1 MEDNKLREQI
11 LELTR
16 KYANEKIK
24 CDKEDG
30 KIRYAGRVF
39 DENELCNLVDASL
52 EFWLTE
58 GRYTAEFEDKLAKTI
73 GVKYA
78 NFVNSGSS
86 ADMLAFAALT
96 SYELGDRRIKR
107 GDEVITVACS
117 FPTTVAPIIQYGAIP
132 VFTDVTIPEY
142 NVNIDMLDRALS
154 SKTKAIMIAHT
165 LGNPF
170 NIQAVKDFCRQNGLW
185 LIEDNCDALGAQYYI
200 DGEWKMTG
208 SIGDI
213 STNSFYPAHHIT
225 TGEGGAVCTSNSQLQ
240 KIIRSLRDWG
250 RDCACPSGRDNSCGH
265 RFDKK
270 WKLLPEGYDHK
281 YVYSRFGYNL
291 KATDLQAS
299 IGVAQLDKLPS
310 FVEKRRQNH
319 KYLKEKLEKVSDKII
334 LPEHLDEAKPSWFGF
349 VITLKESGMKNKV
362 VSYLEEKGIQTRPLF
377 AGNIISHPCFDP
389 IRETELYRVVGELT
403 ESDKI
408 MNDTFWVGVYP
419 GLDKEKLD
427 KIGECIINAIK
438 Q

>member
-1 MEDNKLREQI
+1 MGNSKLKERI
-11 LELTR
+11 LELT
-16 KYANEKIK
+16 KEYAKEKAK
-24 CDKEDG
+24 ESKEDE

-39 DENELCNLVDASL
+39 DEKELCNLVDASL

-58 GRYTAEFEDKLAKTI
+58 GRYTAEFEKKLAGMI

-86 ADMLAFAALT
+86 ADLLAFSALT

-117 FPTTVAPIIQYGAIP
+117 FPTTISPIIQYGAIP
-132 VFTDVTIPEY
+132 VFVDVTIPEY
-142 NVNIDMLDRALS
+142 NINVDMLEDALS
-154 SKTKAIMIAHT
+154 SKTKAVMIAHT

-170 NIQAVKDFCRQNGLW
+170 NLQAVKDFCRQNGLW

-208 SIGDI
+208 SVGDI

-225 TGEGGAVCTSNSQLQ
+225 TGEGGAVCTSNPELQ
-240 KIIRSLRDWG
+240 RIIRSLRDWG

-270 WKLLPEGYDHK
+270 WELLPEGYDHK

-291 KATDLQAS
+291 KATDLQAA
-299 IGVAQLDKLPS
+299 IGVSQLDKLPS
-310 FVEKRRQNH
+310 FVEKRRENH
-319 KYLKEKLEKVSDKII
+319 KYLKEKLEGVSDKII
-334 LPEHLDEAKPSWFGF
+334 LPEHLNEAKPSWFGF
-349 VITLKESGMKNKV
+349 VITLNNGGVKNKV
-362 VSYLEEKGIQTRPLF
+362 VSYLEENGIQTRSLF
-377 AGNIISHPCFDP
+377 SGNIISHPCFDP
-389 IRETELYRVVGELT
+389 IRKTELYRVVGKLT

-408 MNDTFWVGVYP
+408 VNDTFWVGVYP

-427 KIGECIINAIK
+427 KIGETVINALK
-438 Q
+438 G